1 MYRLSTLARVTK
13 CVTKQATASS
23 YLVRPTLTSSFV
35 QARRHYASSH
45 PPSVNDGFL
54 HGNAAN
60 YIEEMYE
67 AWLKDPS
74 SVHLS
79 WQVYFK
85 NMANGVP
92 SGEAYTPP
100 PTIMPSDS
108 ARLPELPAGV
118 ATMGGESSKKVIEHM
133 KIQLLVRAYQ
143 VRGHHLANLDPLHIE
158 HASTENQHPPEL
170 TYQYYGFT
178 DKDLDRKFTLGPGI
192 LPAMGQ
198 TSKEM
203 SLREII
209 EALKKMYCGSIG
221 IEYVHIPD
229 RAQCDWIRARV
240 EKPEPY
246 KYTHDEKKMILDRLT
261 WSDSFE
267 RFVAS
272 KYPSEKR
279 FGLEGGESLIPGMKA
294 LIDRSVDLGV
304 ESIVIGMPH
313 RGRLNVLSNVVRKPN
328 ESIFCEFSGS
338 MEPSDEGSGDVKYHL
353 GMNYVRPTPSGKRVH
368 LSLVA
373 NPSHL
378 EAVDPVV
385 LGKTKALQFYGKDAH
400 GDHAMS
406 ILMHGDAAMAGQ
418 GVVYETMGFYDL
430 PSYSTGG
437 TIHIVVNNQI
447 GFTTDPRYGRST
459 PYCTDIAKSINA
471 PVFHVNGDDVEA
483 VTFVMQL
490 AADWRQTFH
499 KDCVIDLVCYRKH
512 GHNETD
518 QPMFTQPLMYQ
529 AISKMKP
536 VAQKYEEQLE
546 KEGDFTADQIKKEKK
561 RVWEILEESYTA
573 SKTYKPSSQEW
584 LSSSWPG
591 FKSPKELATEIL
603 PQYPTGVSSEVL
615 SQVGKAMTTLP
626 QNFQAH
632 RNIVRILQAREKS
645 IASGKDIDWSTAE
658 GLAWGSLLLENK
670 HVRVSG
676 QDVERGTFSQRHA
689 VLHDQKSDNRAT
701 LLNDISPEQGVLSIS
716 NSSLSEYG
724 VLGFELGYS
733 LVDPNALVVWEAQF
747 GDFANTAQVIVDQFL
762 ASGEQKWLQRT
773 GLVLSLPH
781 GYDGQGPEHSSA
793 RIERYLQL
801 CDENPYVFPSPE
813 KLKRQHQDCN
823 MQVVYA
829 STPSQYFHVLRR
841 QICRDYRKPLIL
853 PFSKSMLRHPL
864 ARSSLSEMTG
874 NTHFQLYLPES
885 HPETMVAP
893 EQVKKHILCSGQV
906 YYALL
911 KAREQ
916 NKMNDIA
923 ISRVE
928 QLNPFPYQQIKE
940 HADTYPNAEII
951 WCQEEPMNMGA
962 WQHVEPRLT
971 TALSETQH
979 HADKSPSY
987 AGRPPSASVATGNKK
1002 KHYQEEYAF
1011 LSKAL
1016 IGQSTEPRG
1025 IEAGVPVW

>member
-1 MYRLSTLARVTK
+1 MYRLSRLLNVPKLRINRAGFAK
-13 CVTKQATASS
+13 NASIR
-23 YLVRPTLTSSFV
+23 LF
-35 QARRHYASSH
+35 ASH
-45 PPSVNDGFL
+45 DGFMQ
-54 HGNAAN
+54 GNTAN
-60 YIEEMYE
+60 YIDAMYE
-67 AWLKDPS
+67 SWLKDPT
-74 SVHLS
+74 SVHVS
-79 WQVYFK
+79 WQAYFK
-85 NMANGVP
+85 NMSNGVP
-92 SGEAYTPP
+92 SNQAFIPP
-100 PTIMPSDS
+100 PTDS
-108 ARLPELPAGV
+108 ARLPEMPGATLP
-118 ATMGGESSKKVIEHM
+118 MMNESSKQVIEHM

-143 VRGHHLANLDPLHIE
+143 VRGHNIADLDPLHLQRTMAE
-158 HASTENQHPPEL
+158 HSIPPEL
-170 TYQYYGFT
+170 TLQYYGFT
-178 DKDLDRKFTLGPGI
+178 EKDLDRKFTLGPGI
-192 LPAMGQ
+192 LSSLNK
-198 TSKEM
+198 TEKELT
-203 SLREII
+203 LREIVD
-209 EALKKMYCGSIG
+209 ALKKMYCGSIG

-229 RAQCDWIRARV
+229 RAQCDWIRARF

-246 KYTHDEKKMILDRLT
+246 KYTADEKKRILDRLT

-279 FGLEGGESLIPGMKA
+279 FGLEGGETLIPGMKA
-294 LIDRSVDLGV
+294 LIDRSVDHGV
-304 ESIVIGMPH
+304 TNIVIGMPH

-338 MEPSDEGSGDVKYHL
+338 VEPNDEGSGDVKYHL

-385 LGKTKALQFYGKDAH
+385 LGKTKALQFYNKDTD
-400 GDHAMS
+400 GSRSMS
-406 ILMHGDAAMAGQ
+406 ILMHGDAAFAGQ

-447 GFTTDPRYGRST
+447 GFTTDPRFGRST
-459 PYCTDIAKSINA
+459 QYCTDIAKSISA

-483 VTFVMQL
+483 VTFVMQM

-529 AISKMKP
+529 AIAKMKP
-536 VAQKYEEQLE
+536 VAQKYEEKLAKEGEFTTKQIEEQKKSIWETLE
-546 KEGDFTADQIKKEKK
+546 K
-561 RVWEILEESYTA
+561 SYVA
-573 SKTYKPSSQEW
+573 SKSYKPSSREW

-603 PQYPTGVSSEVL
+603 PQYPTGVTSEVM
-615 SQVGKAMTTLP
+615 QTVGKAMTTLP
-626 QNFQAH
+626 QNFTAH

-645 IASGKDIDWSTAE
+645 LKSGTDIDWSTAE

-689 VLHDQKSDNRAT
+689 VLHDQKSDAKTT
-701 LLNDISPEQGVLSIS
+701 LLNNVSPEQGVLSIS

-733 LVDPNALVVWEAQF
+733 LVDPNSLVVWEAQF

-762 ASGEQKWLQRT
+762 AAGEQKWLQRT
-773 GLVLSLPH
+773 GLVMSLPH

-801 CDENPYVFPSPE
+801 CDENPYVYPTAE
-813 KLKRQHQDCN
+813 KLARQHQDCN

-864 ARSSLSEMTG
+864 AKSSLSEMMGDT
-874 NTHFQLYLPES
+874 TFQLFLPES
-885 HPETMVAP
+885 HPESLVAP
-893 EQVKKHILCSGQV
+893 EQIKKHIYCSGQV

-928 QLNPFPYQQIKE
+928 QLNPFPFQQIKE
-940 HADTYPNAEII
+940 HADTYPNAEIV
-951 WCQEEPMNMGA
+951 WCQEEPLNMGS

-971 TALSETQH
+971 TALSETSH
-979 HADKSPSY
+979 HAGKSPMY

-1002 KHYQEEYAF
+1002 KHLKEEYTF
-1011 LSKAL
+1011 LSEAL
-1016 IGQSTEPRG
+1016 IGKATEPKKIEGG
-1025 IEAGVPVW
+1025 IPLW